1 MLLNNDSK
9 LLVKK
14 FIESR
19 NVTRLLIVI
28 AINFSDERGM
38 TVTLSISGNTALVK
52 YGRKRWESYPEKL

>member
-38 TVTLSISGNTALVK
+38 TVTVSISGNTDLVK
-52 YGRKRWESYPEKL
+52 YGSKRCESYPEKL